1 MERVDKQI
9 LELAQAGDM
18 NAFSMV
24 VESCADQLYTLAF
37 RFLGNGPEA
46 EDAVQET
53 LLRVYTNLPRYDGR
67 FKFTT
72 WVYRIATN
80 VCIDRLRKRKLE
92 SSLDADRDDGD
103 TEGSDWYDRLPGY
116 SPTPEEELLRQET
129 SNEVQ
134 RALADLPPTYQS
146 VLILRYIQ
154 ELSLQEISDIVHLPI
169 TTIKTRIHRGR
180 EAMKQLLMRLPVS

>member
-116 SPTPEEELLRQET
+116 SLTPEEELLRQET

-154 ELSLQEISDIVHLPI
+154 ELSLQEISDIIHLPI